1 MERDVE
7 DRVVAMEAVV
17 ASSKEG
23 GVQGRRSGRPVGR
36 WQWAPVAPPSPT
48 GAPTLPFPGS
58 LRANGLDFPRHRTS
72 PPPPCGPHGP
82 GLVLYPH
89 TPPSPPLLPRPRR
102 PPGRSSN
109 MPGPAQPLPSGC
121 PQPIPELLP
130 EGQAQPQRVP
140 GPGGLCSPA
149 VSGAPPSPGGTLSPP
164 ALGAADPGLGALCD
178 CDQAPPTRWT
188 PAAASGAPS
197 AAPRPA
203 PSCPCRV
210 TFVLQRGVAAGPPQ
224 VVLHILRLAGDL
236 AG

>member
-102 PPGRSSN
+102 PPGDPPTCQAQCSLSLVGVPSPSPSSFQKVRPN
-109 MPGPAQPLPSGC
+109 PSECLVLEVFAALLCRGLLPPRGAHSAPQPWELQIPGWGLCVTVTRPLP
-121 PQPIPELLP
+121 P
-130 EGQAQPQRVP
+130 
-140 GPGGLCSPA
+140 
-149 VSGAPPSPGGTLSPP
+149 
-164 ALGAADPGLGALCD
+164 
-178 CDQAPPTRWT
+178 
-188 PAAASGAPS
+188 
-197 AAPRPA
+197 
-203 PSCPCRV
+203 
-210 TFVLQRGVAAGPPQ
+210 AGPP
-224 VVLHILRLAGDL
+224 LRLPVPPLRHPGQRPPAHAGSPSSSSV
-236 AG
+236 G